1 MFEAVFVA
9 IVIGI
14 GIGIA
19 IVIVWSIVDHVRGDD
34 SPFFV
39 VESRQVVRPP
49 EADALYDGIYDS
61 FVEKDNEGDDRR

>member
-49 EADALYDGIYDS
+49 EADASTMASMILS
-61 FVEKDNEGDDRR
+61 